1 MFYVTLPFSA
11 LVWSGL
17 DGEREREATVA
28 SGGCSVEQDA
38 EAKLDSMSLTFLEI
52 HKLIKSSHANEATSS
67 RLPECLCSFVILC
80 CLIAAFN
87 FYQSDTS
94 KE

>member
-11 LVWSGL
+11 LVWSGV
-17 DGEREREATVA
+17 DGERGDEATVA
-28 SGGCSVEQDA
+28 SGDCSEEQDA

-52 HKLIKSSHANEATSS
+52 HTLIKSSHANELTSS
-67 RLPECLCSFVILC
+67 RFVQCSCSFVILC

-87 FYQSDTS
+87 FYQ
-94 KE
+94 